1 MAPRLSS
8 LTRRRLFKLVGAFF
22 LGQSLEITPAR
33 ATVQP
38 SRLERSAFATF
49 LDILLPGDAYS
60 GSASDLRVDQGLW
73 DIASADPRFQQLVQF
88 GCQWL
93 NMTGST
99 PFAKLPAEQQTAVVA
114 WMAESDWN
122 QVPRRF
128 YEIVR
133 QLAVEL
139 YYSQSAA
146 RAGMPVLN
154 PPQPLGYP
162 PPWV

>member
-1 MAPRLSS
+1 MPHLASR
-8 LTRRRLFKLVGAFF
+8 TRRRLFKLVGVFF
-22 LGQSLEITPAR
+22 FGHSLEITSAR
-33 ATVQP
+33 ATGQP
-38 SRLERSAFATF
+38 SHLERSAFAAF
-49 LDILLPGDAYS
+49 LDIILPSDAYS
-60 GSASDLRVDQGLW
+60 GSASDLHVDRGLW
-73 DIASADPRFQQLVQF
+73 KIAGTDPRFHQLAKF

-93 NMTGST
+93 NMTGGT
-99 PFAKLPAEQQTAVVA
+99 PFAKLPAEQQMAIVA

-146 RAGMPVLN
+146 RAGLPAQT

-162 PPWV
+162 PPWE